1 MPRLQ
6 PLVERP
12 KAIDG
17 LLMDRW
23 SDRAIDDGRHGPSI
37 LGQWTDG
44 LADGSQITNGPM
56 DWSMEDDSCIVVS
69 SSS

>member
-37 LGQWTDG
+37 HGQWTDG
-44 LADGSQITNGPM
+44 LADGSQTNGTM
-56 DWSMEDDSCIVVS
+56 DWSMEDSCIFMS
-69 SSS
+69 SS